1 MPAVREPFRIAVL
14 RVISRLRAQRF
25 QHSNPNLTIAQAA
38 VARLRSI
45 FPVFA

>member
-14 RVISRLRAQRF
+14 RVISRLRARPF
-25 QHSNPNLTIAQAA
+25 QHSNPNLTIAQTA
-38 VARLRSI
+38 VARLRSN